1 MIWQRIFFELGEYEN
16 ALASFK
22 ESVDVIERFMYPDK
36 QGYDAYP
43 IGGTHAN
50 HAMTILDIAACMA
63 RLGRTDEIDALIEK
77 AKHIYFAA
85 YEHIELRDYNKTMRG
100 MIDYFAKEYHEKKLD
115 DYKPLD
121 LSEIEW
127 RVEEKSARAK

>member
-77 AKHIYFAA
+77 AKHIYFNTSSCVTT
-85 YEHIELRDYNKTMRG
+85 I
-100 MIDYFAKEYHEKKLD
+100 KLC
-115 DYKPLD
+115 
-121 LSEIEW
+121 
-127 RVEEKSARAK
+127 VE